1 MRFYHHVSIEQL
13 IESGKISEEEIRKA
27 IESGRITL
35 IREEATGKDWIDGA
49 ALHKLFGIDHF
60 SHL

>member
-1 MRFYHHVSIEQL
+1 MRFYHHVSVEEV
-13 IESGKISEEEIRKA
+13 IESGKIPEEELRKA

-49 ALHKLFGIDHF
+49 SLHKLFGIDKF

>member
-1 MRFYHHVSIEQL
+1 MRYYHHVSLEEVIA
-13 IESGKISEEEIRKA
+13 SGKIPEEELQKA
-27 IESGRITL
+27 ILDGRITL

-49 ALHKLFGIDHF
+49 SLHKLFGVTDF